1 MMMPDKGRRAAKS
14 RLTIGHKRYA
24 WVVNKARA
32 GTVAGAHSDR
42 NEFMHTTPAPSPFQ
56 PSSPTRQ
63 SRPALWLGGALLCLS
78 LTAVAG
84 RATPVAQGAAQAAAC
99 AHCGTVASVTAVRQ
113 KGRGT
118 GVGAVAG
125 AVLGGVVGHQ
135 IGGGTGRQAMTAI
148 GAVGGGFAGHEVE
161 RRARSETRFK
171 VQVRMDDG
179 SQRTFW
185 RTQALAVGA
194 RVAVE
199 GKALRVTGAASRA
212 TAS

>member
-1 MMMPDKGRRAAKS
+1 
-14 RLTIGHKRYA
+14 
-24 WVVNKARA
+24 
-32 GTVAGAHSDR
+32 
-42 NEFMHTTPAPSPFQ
+42 MHTTPAASAFKPSF
-56 PSSPTRQ
+56 PTRQ
-63 SRPALWLGGALLCLS
+63 SGLALWVGAALLCASAAAL
-78 LTAVAG
+78 AG
-84 RATPVAQGAAQAAAC
+84 RATPVAVGPAQATAAQSAAC
-99 AHCGTVASVTAVRQ
+99 QHCGTVASVNAVRQ

-135 IGGGTGRQAMTAI
+135 LGSGTGRQAMTAI

-194 RVAVE
+194 RVVVE
-199 GKALRVTGAASRA
+199 GKALRVTGAAGRA
-212 TAS
+212 AAS